1 LRAQGFNLQLRFATC
16 CYSDDLCVLIQVKG
30 EIYIMADYK
39 ITCCSTA
46 DISAEHLKKI
56 GCAFGKYHYII
67 DGKDFSDDLYT
78 SITPAEFYGK
88 IDAGAMPT
96 TSQVTPEEL
105 CEVFDPILADG
116 YDILHIEF
124 SSGLSGGWQ
133 SALAAQKTMSEK
145 YSERK
150 VYVVDS
156 LAASSGYGL
165 LVDKAAELKAGGMG
179 IDELKKWVEE
189 NRLRVRHWFFA
200 TNLAHFKR
208 GGRVSGP
215 AAAIGSLLNICPVMD
230 VNCEGKLI
238 VRRKALGRK
247 KAVKDMFSSMCAQ
260 AENGTGYSGKC
271 YISHSMM
278 DAEANQLK
286 SMIEE
291 AFPSLDGCVEINPI
305 GTVIG
310 SHTGP
315 GTVALFFFGTDKRTL

>member
-1 LRAQGFNLQLRFATC
+1 
-16 CYSDDLCVLIQVKG
+16 
-30 EIYIMADYK
+30 MADYR
-39 ITCCSTA
+39 ISCSSTA
-46 DISAEHLKKI
+46 DISAEHLKKL
-56 GCAFGKYHYII
+56 GCVFGKYHYII
-67 DGKDFSDDLYT
+67 DGKDYSDDLYT
-78 SITPAEFYGK
+78 TITPAEFYAK

-105 CEVFDPILADG
+105 CEIFEPILSAG
-116 YDILHIEF
+116 YDLLHIEF

-133 SALAAQKTMSEK
+133 SAQAAQKIMAAK
-145 YSERK
+145 YPERK

-179 IDELKKWVEE
+179 IDELKKWIED

-215 AAAIGSLLNICPVMD
+215 AAAIGTLLNICPVMD
-230 VNCEGKLI
+230 VNSEGKLI

-247 KAVKDMFSSMCAQ
+247 KAVKDLFSSMCAQ
-260 AENGTGYSGKC
+260 AEDGTAYSGKC

-291 AFPSLDGCVEINPI
+291 AFPSLDGKVELNPI

>member
-1 LRAQGFNLQLRFATC
+1 
-16 CYSDDLCVLIQVKG
+16 
-30 EIYIMADYK
+30 MADYK

-46 DISAEHLKKI
+46 DISAEHLKSL

-67 DGKDFSDDLYT
+67 DGKDFADDLYST
-78 SITPAEFYGK
+78 ITPAEFYGK

-105 CEVFDPILADG
+105 CEVFEPVLAAG
-116 YDILHIEF
+116 YDLLHIEF

-133 SALAAQKTMSEK
+133 SALAAQAAMQKK
-145 YSERK
+145 YPDRK

-179 IDELKKWVEE
+179 IDELKKWVED
-189 NRLRVRHWFFA
+189 NRLRVKHWFFA

-215 AAAIGSLLNICPVMD
+215 AAAIGTLLNICPVMD

-247 KAVKDMFSSMCAQ
+247 KAIKDLFACMCEQ
-260 AENGTGYSGKC
+260 AEGGLAYSGKC

-278 DAEANQLK
+278 DDEANQLK
-286 SMIEE
+286 GMIED
-291 AFPSLDGCVEINPI
+291 AFHSLNGKVEINPI

-315 GTVALFFFGTDKRTL
+315 GTVALFFFASDKRGQ

>member
-1 LRAQGFNLQLRFATC
+1 
-16 CYSDDLCVLIQVKG
+16 
-30 EIYIMADYK
+30 MADYK

-46 DISAEHLKKI
+46 DISSEHLKKLDV
-56 GCAFGKYHYII
+56 AFGKYHYII
-67 DGKDFSDDLYT
+67 DGKDFADDLYT
-78 SITPAEFYGK
+78 SLTPAEFYAK

-105 CEVFDPILADG
+105 CELFEPILSAG
-116 YDILHIEF
+116 YDVLHIEF

-133 SALAAQKTMSEK
+133 SALAAQKIMSEK
-145 YSERK
+145 YPARK

-165 LVDKAAELKAGGMG
+165 LVDKAAELKAGGMD
-179 IDELKKWVEE
+179 IDELKKWVED

-215 AAAIGSLLNICPVMD
+215 AAAIGTLLNICPVMD
-230 VNCEGKLI
+230 VNSQGKLI

-247 KAVKDMFSSMCAQ
+247 KAVKDLFASMCAQ
-260 AENGTGYSGKC
+260 AEGGLGYSGKC

-286 SMIEE
+286 EMVEQ
-291 AFPSLDGCVEINPI
+291 AFPSLNGRVEIDPI

>member
-1 LRAQGFNLQLRFATC
+1 
-16 CYSDDLCVLIQVKG
+16 
-30 EIYIMADYK
+30 MADYK

-46 DISAEHLKKI
+46 DISSEHLKKLDV
-56 GCAFGKYHYII
+56 AFGKYHYII
-67 DGKDFSDDLYT
+67 DGKDFADDLYT
-78 SITPAEFYGK
+78 SLTPAEFYAK

-105 CEVFDPILADG
+105 CELFEPILSAG
-116 YDILHIEF
+116 YDVLHIEF

-133 SALAAQKTMSEK
+133 SALAAQKIMSEK
-145 YSERK
+145 YPARK

-179 IDELKKWVEE
+179 IDELKKWVED

-215 AAAIGSLLNICPVMD
+215 AAAIGTLLNICPVMD
-230 VNCEGKLI
+230 VNSQGKLI

-247 KAVKDMFSSMCAQ
+247 KAVKDLFASMCSQ
-260 AENGTGYSGKC
+260 AEGGLGYSGKC

-286 SMIEE
+286 EMVEQ
-291 AFPSLDGCVEINPI
+291 AFPSLNGRVEIDPI